1 MSFDLGGDP
10 ELLIADVGQN
20 LWEEVNLGFKGA
32 NYGWNIK
39 EGAHC
44 FDPDDP
50 FHSPEQCRDTGH
62 LLDDPLIDPIIEY
75 PNHHHQPD
83 GLGSAVIGGHIYR
96 GASLPHFHGRYI
108 FGDWSAHHFEEA
120 EGLLLIAQPRKSGL
134 WKVAELRI
142 QNRPEG
148 RLGHFVLGFGEDA
161 AGELYVLT
169 TDNDRPNRS
178 DGQGLSNRTPGP
190 ALSAVRT
197 GYPGGAYGE
206 CP

>member
-1 MSFDLGGDP
+1 MSFDLGGDR

-120 EGLLLIAQPRKSGL
+120 EGLLLIAQPARAASGRSL
-134 WKVAELRI
+134 NSGFRT
-142 QNRPEG
+142 
-148 RLGHFVLGFGEDA
+148 VLKA
-161 AGELYVLT
+161 AWGISSLASE
-169 TDNDRPNRS
+169 
-178 DGQGLSNRTPGP
+178 RTPLVSSTCSRLTMIGP
-190 ALSAVRT
+190 TGATGKVYRIVR
-197 GYPGGAYGE
+197 PD
-206 CP
+206 PH